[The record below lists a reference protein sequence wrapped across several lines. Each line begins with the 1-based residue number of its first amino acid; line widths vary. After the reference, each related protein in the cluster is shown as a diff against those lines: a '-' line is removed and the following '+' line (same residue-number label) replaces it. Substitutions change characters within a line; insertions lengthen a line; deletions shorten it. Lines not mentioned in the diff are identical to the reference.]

1 MFKVNY
7 SSLSYYPD
15 IYLHSNLAVGVAFE
29 IIGESYHKNE
39 IKFITQRRKILSF
52 DDEIDNLELINMF
65 LDGLKCEF
73 EQTNQSLKS
82 YKKKFVNNFYFEN
95 IEYKMFDSLKEVNN
109 FIENTYKYVLHHGLD
124 KKERL
129 KKTEKEL
136 LNS

>member
-1 MFKVNY
+1 
-7 SSLSYYPD
+7 
-15 IYLHSNLAVGVAFE
+15 
-29 IIGESYHKNE
+29 
-39 IKFITQRRKILSF
+39 
-52 DDEIDNLELINMF
+52 
-65 LDGLKCEF
+65 EF

>member
-1 MFKVNY
+1 
-7 SSLSYYPD
+7 
-15 IYLHSNLAVGVAFE
+15 
-29 IIGESYHKNE
+29 
-39 IKFITQRRKILSF
+39 
-52 DDEIDNLELINMF
+52 
-65 LDGLKCEF
+65 
-73 EQTNQSLKS
+73 
-82 YKKKFVNNFYFEN
+82 N

>member
-1 MFKVNY
+1 
-7 SSLSYYPD
+7 
-15 IYLHSNLAVGVAFE
+15 
-29 IIGESYHKNE
+29 
-39 IKFITQRRKILSF
+39 FITQRRKILSF
-52 DDEIDNLELINMF
+52 DDEIGNLELINMF

-73 EQTNQSLKS
+73 EQTNQSLKN

-109 FIENTYKYVLHHGLD
+109 FIEKTYKFVLHLGLD

-136 LNS
+136 LTS

>member
-1 MFKVNY
+1 M
-7 SSLSYYPD
+7 
-15 IYLHSNLAVGVAFE
+15 
-29 IIGESYHKNE
+29 
-39 IKFITQRRKILSF
+39 
-52 DDEIDNLELINMF
+52 
-65 LDGLKCEF
+65 DGLKCEF
-73 EQTNQSLKS
+73 EQTNQSLKVIR
-82 YKKKFVNNFYFEN
+82 KKFVNNFYFEN

>member
-1 MFKVNY
+1 
-7 SSLSYYPD
+7 
-15 IYLHSNLAVGVAFE
+15 
-29 IIGESYHKNE
+29 
-39 IKFITQRRKILSF
+39 
-52 DDEIDNLELINMF
+52 
-65 LDGLKCEF
+65 
-73 EQTNQSLKS
+73 TNQSLKS

>member
-7 SSLSYYPD
+7 SILSYYPD
-15 IYLHSNLAVGVAFE
+15 IYLDSNLAVGVAFE

-82 YKKKFVNNFYFEN
+82 YKKKFVNNF
-95 IEYKMFDSLKEVNN
+95 
-109 FIENTYKYVLHHGLD
+109 
-124 KKERL
+124 
-129 KKTEKEL
+129 
-136 LNS
+136 

>member
-1 MFKVNY
+1 
-7 SSLSYYPD
+7 
-15 IYLHSNLAVGVAFE
+15 
-29 IIGESYHKNE
+29 
-39 IKFITQRRKILSF
+39 
-52 DDEIDNLELINMF
+52 
-65 LDGLKCEF
+65 
-73 EQTNQSLKS
+73 SLKS

>member
-1 MFKVNY
+1 
-7 SSLSYYPD
+7 
-15 IYLHSNLAVGVAFE
+15 
-29 IIGESYHKNE
+29 
-39 IKFITQRRKILSF
+39 
-52 DDEIDNLELINMF
+52 
-65 LDGLKCEF
+65 

>member
-1 MFKVNY
+1 
-7 SSLSYYPD
+7 
-15 IYLHSNLAVGVAFE
+15 
-29 IIGESYHKNE
+29 
-39 IKFITQRRKILSF
+39 
-52 DDEIDNLELINMF
+52 
-65 LDGLKCEF
+65 
-73 EQTNQSLKS
+73 SLKN

-109 FIENTYKYVLHHGLD
+109 FIEKTYKYVLHLGLG

>member
-1 MFKVNY
+1 
-7 SSLSYYPD
+7 
-15 IYLHSNLAVGVAFE
+15 
-29 IIGESYHKNE
+29 
-39 IKFITQRRKILSF
+39 
-52 DDEIDNLELINMF
+52 
-65 LDGLKCEF
+65 
-73 EQTNQSLKS
+73 NQSLKS

>member
-1 MFKVNY
+1 
-7 SSLSYYPD
+7 
-15 IYLHSNLAVGVAFE
+15 
-29 IIGESYHKNE
+29 
-39 IKFITQRRKILSF
+39 
-52 DDEIDNLELINMF
+52 
-65 LDGLKCEF
+65 
-73 EQTNQSLKS
+73 QSLKS

>member
-1 MFKVNY
+1 
-7 SSLSYYPD
+7 
-15 IYLHSNLAVGVAFE
+15 
-29 IIGESYHKNE
+29 
-39 IKFITQRRKILSF
+39 
-52 DDEIDNLELINMF
+52 
-65 LDGLKCEF
+65 
-73 EQTNQSLKS
+73 QTNQSLKKK
-82 YKKKFVNNFYFEN
+82 KKKFVNNFYFEN